1 MEWEYLGYWG
11 WSGWS
16 VGVVVCCDDDYFVI
30 FFKDVIV
37 VRVEYDFVV
46 LGGYFDFVWNGI
58 WEVNKCVGKV
68 YFV

>member
-1 MEWEYLGYWG
+1 M
-11 WSGWS
+11 
-16 VGVVVCCDDDYFVI
+16 VCCDDDYFVI